1 MVEIADETGYDFV
14 SLRLKP
20 VTPDEPEFPF
30 IADPLLVADTI
41 KAMEEHSVSLL
52 DVELIRTDP
61 EISADDFRPFVE
73 VSAQMG
79 ARHVIVQIP
88 LSDRKLAIERFQQI
102 CDLAA
107 PHGMTV
113 DLEFIPWSP
122 TVDLEAAVEVVTGA
136 DQPNGGLLVDTLHFY
151 RSESS
156 VSGLAELPRDLF
168 NFVQLCD
175 AKAPVS
181 MTVEEMIH
189 VARSER
195 EPPGQGVIDLEA
207 IVKAMPNV
215 PYALEVPNDAKRLEI
230 GPVEYARQVLRAT
243 QKFFDTIDTNET
255 AASR

>member
-1 MVEIADETGYDFV
+1 
-14 SLRLKP
+14 
-20 VTPDEPEFPF
+20 
-30 IADPLLVADTI
+30 
-41 KAMEEHSVSLL
+41 
-52 DVELIRTDP
+52 
-61 EISADDFRPFVE
+61 
-73 VSAQMG
+73 
-79 ARHVIVQIP
+79 
-88 LSDRKLAIERFQQI
+88 
-102 CDLAA
+102 
-107 PHGMTV
+107 
-113 DLEFIPWSP
+113 
-122 TVDLEAAVEVVTGA
+122 
-136 DQPNGGLLVDTLHFY
+136 
-151 RSESS
+151 
-156 VSGLAELPRDLF
+156 LF